1 MSHDVNVVCVQHK
14 NGWCALAKGRE
25 LDPDAEIDKTA
36 CGWFV
41 TFRHGSAVRM
51 PDCPECLRAL
61 HEGKP

>member
-1 MSHDVNVVCVQHK
+1 MPSNDSKVVCVQH
-14 NGWCALAKGRE
+14 N
-25 LDPDAEIDKTA
+25 PDAQIDKTA

-41 TFRHGSAVRM
+41 TFRRGSAVRM